1 MCLRTRSAPAPT
13 RPLRS
18 RTASLVLILALLA
31 PAAPAAAAEP
41 CKASLIG
48 ELPVTMEGMKP
59 LVRAAING
67 SDQLFVADSGAYYS
81 MLMPAA
87 AEQLHLRLQP
97 APGYLTGV
105 GGTARVSMTTVKK
118 FTIFKVDVHDVDFL
132 VGGRDLF
139 HGAAGIL
146 GQNVFRIGDVEYDLA
161 NRAIRILKPQGDCS
175 KASLAYWANDKGL
188 PYSQIDIDFATR
200 MRPHTMASAYVN
212 GVSIRVMFDTG
223 ADSSHLALDAAAR
236 AGLTPDSPGVKPGGN
251 STGIGAGVVRT
262 WIAPFA
268 SFKIGD
274 EEIRNTHLR
283 IAERAGP
290 YDMLIG
296 ADFFLSHRILVA
308 SSQHKLYFTYN
319 GGPVFNL
326 TTTPAPEPSATQA
339 GPAGSAKSDE

>member
-1 MCLRTRSAPAPT
+1 MCLRTRSALAPA
-13 RPLRS
+13 RLQRS
-18 RTASLVLILALLA
+18 RAPSLVLTLALLA
-31 PAAPAAAAEP
+31 PVPRAAAAEP

-59 LVRAAING
+59 LVHAAING
-67 SDQLFVADSGAYYS
+67 TDQAFVADSGAFYS

-87 AEQLHLRLQP
+87 VEELHLRLQP
-97 APGYLTGV
+97 APVYLRGV
-105 GGTARVSMTTVKK
+105 GGTARVSMTTVRT

-132 VGGRDLF
+132 VEGRDLL
-139 HGAAGIL
+139 HGVAGIL

-161 NRAIRILKPQGDCS
+161 NRVIRILKPQGDCG
-175 KASLAYWANDKGL
+175 KVSLAYWANTTGL

-200 MRPHTMASAYVN
+200 MQPHTMGSAYVN
-212 GVSIRVMFDTG
+212 GARIRVMFDTG
-223 ADSSHLALDAAAR
+223 ADASHLALDAAER
-236 AGLTPDSPGVKPGGN
+236 AGVTPDSPGVRPGGN
-251 STGIGAGVVRT
+251 SRGIGAGVVRS

-283 IAERAGP
+283 IAERAGN

-326 TTTPAPEPSATQA
+326 TTVPEPAPPGEASKPPTARA
-339 GPAGSAKSDE
+339 EER